1 MSNDLTSRAIK
12 ALQRRERTP
21 PASSFR
27 EAIVGNRED
36 QELDDSQLAGVAAE
50 AALASRYT
58 QELAEFQRRKDAEAK
73 AAREADDRLLA
84 KIASR

>member
-1 MSNDLTSRAIK
+1 MSNDLASRAIK
-12 ALQRRERTP
+12 VLQRRERTP
-21 PASSFR
+21 QASSFR